1 MKKLFIR
8 ETGDVVELGDVVTIH
23 FYKEIEDGT
32 VTVDRDIEITPDT
45 VSLLIDL
52 GFIEEDDVENDLID
66 FDESEEDCCEELG
79 NLYEKVGELEARV
92 TELEDTWD
100 RWGKELKEALID
112 LKTAIK
118 EKEEPKAKT
127 ASPKKK

>member
-1 MKKLFIR
+1 MKKLFIK

-66 FDESEEDCCEELG
+66 FNESEEDCCEERG
-79 NLYEKVGELEARV
+79 RCG
-92 TELEDTWD
+92 
-100 RWGKELKEALID
+100 
-112 LKTAIK
+112 
-118 EKEEPKAKT
+118 
-127 ASPKKK
+127 